1 MLKGVNCWVVLN
13 LILNCAFIVPRTDC
27 HTKYCGTGYE
37 NYAMAD
43 SIAKADNQ
51 RTIPVEK

>member
-1 MLKGVNCWVVLN
+1 VLKGVNCWVVLN